1 MIIRVPIIPT
11 INDSEENLKS
21 LATFVKSLNAIQVEL
36 LPYHRLGVSKYEMI
50 WGDYPLKTIET
61 PSLSHMENVRS
72 FLTSFGLKVVIRK

>member
-1 MIIRVPIIPT
+1 MSEEEVPMIIRVPIIPT

-21 LATFVKSLNAIQVEL
+21 LAIQVEL

-50 WGDYPLKTIET
+50 WRDYPLKTIET
-61 PSLSHMENVRS
+61 PSSSHMENIKS